1 MGRIRALG
9 KRPFQ
14 FTILA
19 AILFVLLTLIAMPL
33 YAGGTRTDPS
43 NPGYSFFRNFFS
55 SLGLILA
62 PNGEPNTVSAVLFFF
77 ALSVAGLGLVVYFIV
92 EPQFFWH
99 RRSIRILSIL
109 GSIVGVFTGLCF
121 MGVAF
126 TPADLFLE
134 AHKWFVIN
142 AFRSFLV
149 VVLFYTLAIFLN
161 RDYPNVYAVVYMV
174 YAVMLA
180 AYIWLLFSGI
190 GFDTPEGEMIQ
201 AVGQKTIVYA
211 AIICM
216 LIQSYGSLK
225 MPDHS

>member
-1 MGRIRALG
+1 MDRIKSLG

-14 FTILA
+14 FTIIA
-19 AILFVLLTLIAMPL
+19 AIQFVLLTLIAMPL
-33 YAGGTRTDPS
+33 YAGGTGTDPS
-43 NPGYSFFRNFFS
+43 NTGYSFFRNFFS
-55 SLGLILA
+55 SLGLIVA
-62 PNGEPNTVSAVLFFF
+62 PNGEPNTVSAILFFI
-77 ALSVAGLGLVVYFIV
+77 ALLFAGLSLVVYFIV

-99 RRSIRILSIL
+99 KRSLRILSIL

-126 TPADLFLE
+126 TPADLFLD
-134 AHKWFVIN
+134 AHAWFVIN

-149 VVLFYTLAIFLN
+149 VVLFYTFAILLN
-161 RDYPNVYAVVYMV
+161 RDYPNIYALVYIIFAVL
-174 YAVMLA
+174 LA

-190 GFDTPEGEMIQ
+190 GSDTPEGEMIQ
-201 AVGQKTIVYA
+201 ATGQKSIVYA

-225 MPDHS
+225 MPNRS